1 MNLGLNLIQLIV
13 IEFSNITVIIL
24 EMGNRNKGKTS
35 RSEMSDEGTP
45 LFI

>member
-1 MNLGLNLIQLIV
+1 MDLRPKFIQVVV

-24 EMGNRNKGKTS
+24 EVENRNKEKTR